1 MTPPKRIL
9 CGCGCDAPEKPFQ
22 LTWRSAIGLGL
33 IVGALTA
40 MFTGCTP
47 SDAKP
52 PQHVLEIGDPPVVV
66 KRFELVSTCEQ
77 FRDDL
82 IVALTLG
89 GETVPK
95 PMRCQ

>member
-40 MFTGCTP
+40 MFTGCTDSKASGP
-47 SDAKP
+47 VEVRVDETLCNAKYANWIMRHEELAKP
-52 PQHVLEIGDPPVVV
+52 QPEQWHAF
-66 KRFELVSTCEQ
+66 KRYMVECV
-77 FRDDL
+77 R
-82 IVALTLG
+82 
-89 GETVPK
+89 
-95 PMRCQ
+95 

>member
-1 MTPPKRIL
+1 MWWATGNIV
-9 CGCGCDAPEKPFQ
+9 AV
-22 LTWRSAIGLGL
+22 IVLGL
-33 IVGALTA
+33 AL
-40 MFTGCTP
+40 FGCSP

-95 PMRCQ
+95 PMRCN

>member
-9 CGCGCDAPEKPFQ
+9 CGCGCDAPEKPFP

-33 IVGALTA
+33 IVGALAA

-52 PQHVLEIGDPPVVV
+52 PQHVQDDTLCRAKFANWII
-66 KRFELVSTCEQ
+66 RHAEL
-77 FRDDL
+77 
-82 IVALTLG
+82 A
-89 GETVPK
+89 K
-95 PMRCQ
+95 PEKERWDSFTGYMGKECLK